1 MPWFTRLLLFPRA
14 NERSV
19 PDRRRLHA
27 RRASVRQAAPPRR
40 LRQKCGAR
48 FVRALH
54 HYGAGSS
61 LIVKPT
67 AKADLPGSPGT
78 VLFTI
83 LTPTSAGV
91 PWAAFAAFKTA
102 AAFLLTVSIQDTSSF
117 DTKSSEPRLAADAAD
132 LVDTSRMYRS

>member
-1 MPWFTRLLLFPRA
+1 
-14 NERSV
+14 
-19 PDRRRLHA
+19 
-27 RRASVRQAAPPRR
+27 
-40 LRQKCGAR
+40 
-48 FVRALH
+48 
-54 HYGAGSS
+54 
-61 LIVKPT
+61 VKPT

-117 DTKSSEPRLAADAAD
+117 DTKSCEPRLAADAAD
-132 LVDTSRMYRS
+132 LVDTSRMYRSTLALLALTNALILLTSAAINNPQRHRFSYP